1 MVSVV
6 GLVLH
11 DAWIVGGAR
20 FDTAKLC
27 GCLLLELV
35 QLEEVCLRMIRSRMG

>member
-6 GLVLH
+6 GFALY
-11 DAWIVGGAR
+11 DAWIVVGAGI
-20 FDTAKLC
+20 DTAKLC

-35 QLEEVCLRMIRSRMG
+35 QLEEVCLRMIRSKMG